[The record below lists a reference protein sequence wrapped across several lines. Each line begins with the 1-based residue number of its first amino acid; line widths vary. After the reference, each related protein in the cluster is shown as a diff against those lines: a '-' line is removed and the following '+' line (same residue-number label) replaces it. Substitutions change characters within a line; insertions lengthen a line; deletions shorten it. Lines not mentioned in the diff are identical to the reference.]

1 MDSNDSIDSELQK
14 NISNDFTP
22 ETLAWMLLV
31 DENVEKKIDV
41 GQLIAAIDLDNEP
54 NPTVYNSEAYE
65 FEILITIYMEMV
77 FGWFKLLHLMEDEQ
91 KNLETEFKPNLS
103 LVTLNDII
111 EPFTEK
117 LTLIGYNLHVTEIT
131 NMDYYKLLQ
140 NKSYGRIALRD
151 LKSDETFF
159 RLNSKNIDPEKRY
172 HFVMN
177 GNYKGERLLRNIYM
191 IFMLNDKGYK
201 INFTHQL

>member
-1 MDSNDSIDSELQK
+1 MDSIDSELQK
-14 NISNDFTP
+14 NILNEFTP
-22 ETLAWMLLV
+22 ESLAWMLLV
-31 DENVEKKIDV
+31 DENIQKKIDV
-41 GQLIAAIDLDNEP
+41 AQLIASIDLENET
-54 NPTVYNSEAYE
+54 NPTIYNKEAYE

-91 KNLETEFKPNLS
+91 NGRETEFKPNLS

-117 LTLIGYNLHVTEIT
+117 LSIIGYNLHVNEIT

-140 NKSYGRIALRD
+140 SKSYGRVALRD

-159 RLNSKNIDPEKRY
+159 RLNSKNIDPDKRY

-177 GNYKGERLLRNIYM
+177 GNYKGEKFLRNIYM